1 LLVMRVA
8 GGARCWWCALLVVR
22 VAGGARCW
30 WCALPVVRVAGGARC
45 RWCALL
51 VVMHSLQILD
61 LAAPDPT
68 AGVRRFAPTHPSL
81 LTPRPFSPSRHRYH
95 PLDLLLSHSL
105 IPSAS
110 HSLTHPFTP
119 FTPCT
124 HSTLNS
130 RHPSPH
136 RHRDITLS
144 PISHT
149 HSMSCACHVDVNA
162 QPEPSQVTLSIC
174 YSLTP

>member
-1 LLVMRVA
+1 MLCSM
-8 GGARCWWCALLVVR
+8 
-22 VAGGARCW
+22 
-30 WCALPVVRVAGGARC
+30 
-45 RWCALL
+45 
-51 VVMHSLQILD
+51 QILD

-81 LTPRPFSPSRHRYH
+81 LTPRPLSPSRHRYH

-110 HSLTHPFTP
+110 HSLTRPRAPFTLE
-119 FTPCT
+119 PCT

-136 RHRDITLS
+136 RHRHHPLTHLSHSLDVVHVRVMLMSMLS
-144 PISHT
+144 PSRHR
-149 HSMSCACHVDVNA
+149 S
-162 QPEPSQVTLSIC
+162 PSRSVTLSLPNPFSLVSL
-174 YSLTP
+174 SLTHPLYLHSLDPQLSPSQPPPSPTSVNVDVV